1 MRIKKFDIFVSFSVA
16 CLVSVRAVRDNT
28 KSIWDDMVFNES
40 SDGAVG
46 GSGLNSQMGDESA
59 SIQAD
64 IRNAQILGEARQIE
78 ENKRI
83 RE

>member
-46 GSGLNSQMGDESA
+46 GSGLNS
-59 SIQAD
+59 
-64 IRNAQILGEARQIE
+64 
-78 ENKRI
+78 
-83 RE
+83 